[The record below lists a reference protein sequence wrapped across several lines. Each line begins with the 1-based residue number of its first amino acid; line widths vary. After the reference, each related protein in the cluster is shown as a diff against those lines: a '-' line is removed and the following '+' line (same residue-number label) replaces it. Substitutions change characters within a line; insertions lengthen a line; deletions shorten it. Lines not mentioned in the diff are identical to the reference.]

1 MTVHIRAGGWTLHVD
16 ALGDV
21 ALDAMKASQGAMS
34 GDTVE
39 DADGVIAL
47 QAGMTLSFPAG
58 MSVQV
63 VPHEK

>member
-1 MTVHIRAGGWTLHVD
+1 MTVDVRAGGWTLHVD

-39 DADGVIAL
+39 EAEGVIAL
-47 QAGMTLSFPAG
+47 EAGMTLSFPAG
-58 MSVQV
+58 TSVQV
-63 VPHEK
+63 FRHEK